1 MKAVIFDRFGG
12 PEVLQVATLPDIHTP
27 GPTQLLVRV
36 LATSVNPLDI
46 QKRRGDY
53 PEAVP
58 LPAVIGS
65 DVSGVVTAVGEAVQ
79 SFRPGD
85 EVYYTPPLFAPGGY
99 AEYHVI
105 EETAVARKPGGM
117 SHTES
122 AALPLAGGT
131 AWEALFERACL
142 QPGEKVLVHTAAGGV
157 GSLAVQLA
165 KAAGAVVLATCGS
178 ANIEFVRSLGADHVF
193 DYRTCD
199 FVQAVLNVTEGVDVV
214 FDTVGGETLARSIEV
229 VRSGGRMVSI
239 VDTPYP
245 LSLLPAYERNLTIHL
260 MFTTLNGNRLEK
272 IRGMVERQ
280 SIRPVIHAVIPIRQA
295 GEAHR
300 LVEAGGI
307 RGKVVLDLSQW

>member
-1 MKAVIFDRFGG
+1 MKAVMFETFGG
-12 PEVLQVATLPDIHTP
+12 PEVLQVVAVPDIQPP

-36 LATSVNPLDI
+36 MATSVNPLDI

-65 DVSGVVTAVGEAVQ
+65 DVSGVVSAVGEAIH

-105 EETAVARKPGGM
+105 EENVVARKPVGM

-131 AWEALFERACL
+131 AWEALFERAAL
-142 QPGEKVLVHTAAGGV
+142 LPGETVLVHAAAGGV

-165 KAAGAVVLATCGS
+165 KAAGAVVLATCGGG
-178 ANIEFVRSLGADHVF
+178 NVEFVRSLGADHVF

-199 FVQAVLNVTEGVDVV
+199 FVRAVFDANEEVDVV
-214 FDTVGGETLARSIEV
+214 LDTVGGETLARSIEV
-229 VRSGGRMVSI
+229 IRPGGRMVSI
-239 VDTPYP
+239 VDTPYKF
-245 LSLLPAYERNLTIHL
+245 SLLPAYERNLTLHL
-260 MFTTLNGNRLEK
+260 MFTTLNGNRLDR

-280 SIRPVIHAVIPIRQA
+280 SIRPVVHAVLPISQA
-295 GEAHR
+295 GDAHR

-307 RGKVVLDLSQW
+307 RGKVVLDLSEW